1 MSVVDVYVVI
11 AGLVVTTLGCLA
23 MQGWR
28 VDTSMGI
35 VAIGVA
41 GGGIAGIVAWAMLRA
56 FDAAVVI
63 DIPVLCV
70 G

>member
-1 MSVVDVYVVI
+1 MSVVDVNVVI

-28 VDTSMGI
+28 VDASMGI

-41 GGGIAGIVAWAMLRA
+41 GGGIAGIVAWAMLRV
-56 FDAAVVI
+56 FGAVVI
-63 DIPVLCV
+63 DIPVICA